1 MKKKIMHSILLRSSI
16 LVVAIFITST
26 VGYISLNLMKKNID
40 TINNVILNDTNIANQ
55 INFNIA
61 RVRLLCIEHISETK
75 HDNKHKYEEAIQ
87 RIESSIDTLID
98 CYTIT
103 DEFEKNMINDLKNK
117 WEDYYSKTNT
127 LVNLSE
133 NNQTSEAWDIIEKTK
148 NTYNDLAQVCIQ
160 LVEHNKTIT
169 DRIIERNHRNFNIS
183 LIVLGIVAICSA
195 LIANLFIVIY
205 IQRLHKN
212 LITIKNGL
220 IDISNGNMLTPSIT
234 LDEKKDVISRE
245 DEFAEMG
252 LALNDMVGKLTMT
265 IKNLVSISK
274 QISLGADQVSST
286 SQQIA
291 SGAAEQ
297 AASTE
302 EMSSTMEEMASNIRQ
317 NADNAT
323 KTGAIS
329 EKAAEDGKTG
339 AVTVQEALT
348 NIQEIATKISI
359 IEDIAGQTN
368 LLALNAAIEAARA
381 GEAGKGFAV
390 VASEVRK
397 LAERSQVA
405 AGEITGLSEKTVDSA
420 EQASTVIT
428 NVVES
433 ITETATLV
441 DEIVT
446 ASREQDSGAQQ
457 INKAVIQLDT
467 VVQQNASA
475 SEELAS
481 MSEELSSN
489 ANLLV
494 KEISFFTIDESTT
507 SSTENVNFTSPSSD
521 TNQGSVK
528 NTYSKKPVASTYESS
543 IPSNNQILSDNNIS
557 DSDFEEF

>member
-16 LVVAIFITST
+16 LVAAIFITST
-26 VGYISLNLMKKNID
+26 VGYFSLNQMKKNID
-40 TINNVILNDTNIANQ
+40 TINNVIINDTNVANQ

-61 RVRLLCIEHISETK
+61 RVRLLCIEHISETN
-75 HDNKHKYEEAIQ
+75 HSNKHQYEEAIL
-87 RIESSIDTLID
+87 RLENSINSLID
-98 CYTIT
+98 SYKIT
-103 DEFEKNMINDLKNK
+103 DEFEQAMIDDLKLK
-117 WEDYYSKTNT
+117 WNEYSNFTSN
-127 LVNLSE
+127 LVSLSE
-133 NNQTSEAWDIIEKTK
+133 KGETAASWNIIETTK
-148 NTYNDLAQVCIQ
+148 GTYNELVQDCIK
-160 LVEHNKTIT
+160 LVEHNDTVT
-169 DRIIERNHRNFNIS
+169 DKIIERSHKNFNFS
-183 LIVLGIVAICSA
+183 LIILGIVAVGSA
-195 LIANLFIVIY
+195 LLANFFMIIY
-205 IQRLHKN
+205 IQRMHKN
-212 LITIKNGL
+212 LITIKKGL
-220 IDISNGNMLTPSIT
+220 ADIANGNMLTPSIT
-234 LDEKKDVISRE
+234 LDQKKDVINRE

-252 LALNDMVGKLTMT
+252 IVLNDMVGKLTMT
-265 IKNLVSISK
+265 IKNLISISK

-420 EQASTVIT
+420 EQASNVIT

-441 DEIVT
+441 EEIVT

-457 INKAVIQLDT
+457 VNKAVIQLDT

-494 KEISFFTIDESTT
+494 KEISFFVVDDSITD
-507 SSTENVNFTSPSSD
+507 STENISTPSVSHNKQETVNH
-521 TNQGSVK
+521 
-528 NTYSKKPVASTYESS
+528 TYSKKSVTQTYEAP
-543 IPSNNQILSDNNIS
+543 ITNNSQILSDNSIS